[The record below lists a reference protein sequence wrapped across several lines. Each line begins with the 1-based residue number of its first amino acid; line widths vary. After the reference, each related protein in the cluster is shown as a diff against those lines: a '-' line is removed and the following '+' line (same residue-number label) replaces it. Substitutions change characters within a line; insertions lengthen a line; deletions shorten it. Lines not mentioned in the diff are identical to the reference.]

1 MIAKGQKRKQ
11 RVRYKKIG
19 QLLSDGG
26 VEQKG
31 TESNE
36 ASRYGGSPYHSPKRE
51 SKYQQEGGGS
61 LQVMHG
67 SRYPEAE

>member
-1 MIAKGQKRKQ
+1 VIAKGTEKKQ

-31 TESNE
+31 NESDG
-36 ASRYGGSPYHSPKRE
+36 ASRYGGSPYHSPKHK
-51 SKYQQEGGGS
+51 SKYQWGGGGS
-61 LQVMHG
+61 PQAMHG
-67 SRYPEAE
+67 SQYPEVE